1 MELLYEGASRSI
13 LCSANRQD
21 DKDITFFIPAAT
33 TMKDY
38 LLHCVPI
45 TSTLLDLLERDGR
58 DEMVADVGAD
68 DIIAEIDID

>member
-1 MELLYEGASRSI
+1 
-13 LCSANRQD
+13 
-21 DKDITFFIPAAT
+21 
-33 TMKDY
+33 MKDY